1 MRSTQISADFV
12 ETLIK
17 YFESKSKL
25 DLELNQDQYEKVAKL
40 LSIKDIIFNES
51 KNLVSLAIHNFASLF
66 GYSTKILR
74 SLVDIITAG
83 NMGEIDI
90 SLKNLFK
97 QKVEQSV
104 REESLAEF
112 AKLASEELSSVYQLE
127 KVVKSISNVLGFPKF
142 IISRLIAPFLTQS
155 MQLNVNDV
163 CFLFDIIGFNDTTF
177 KNKGIS
183 LSRDISVNKLRYM
196 VANMAIGNI
205 PDMSEVLKIFNIDA
219 NLA

>member
-1 MRSTQISADFV
+1 
-12 ETLIK
+12 
-17 YFESKSKL
+17 
-25 DLELNQDQYEKVAKL
+25 
-40 LSIKDIIFNES
+40 
-51 KNLVSLAIHNFASLF
+51 
-66 GYSTKILR
+66 
-74 SLVDIITAG
+74 
-83 NMGEIDI
+83 MGEIDI

-163 CFLFDIIGFNDTTF
+163 CFLFDIIGFNDSTF
-177 KNKGIS
+177 KRRGIS
-183 LSRDISVNKLRYM
+183 LSRAVSVNKLRYM

-205 PDMSEVLKIFNIDA
+205 PDMEEVLKIFNIDA
-219 NLA
+219 TLA